1 LLILE
6 IALTVVAWLRGWW
19 WWALLPLGMGL
30 ATGFLVGLVVTM
42 IGGSEALI
50 DTVALLIDV
59 AVIVMLVLMI
69 FRPRRTA

>member
-1 LLILE
+1 
-6 IALTVVAWLRGWW
+6 
-19 WWALLPLGMGL
+19 MGL